1 MMSVA
6 MVDDW
11 RGGLDVR
18 EIRCGCRQVF
28 DRLAM
33 GIALLVIAHG
43 GGYCCGVV
51 IREEGGVVIREEGDG
66 CRWLLYGFHI
76 L

>member
-1 MMSVA
+1 MIAGRFGCEGDQMWLPASV
-6 MVDDW
+6 
-11 RGGLDVR
+11 R
-18 EIRCGCRQVF
+18 
-28 DRLAM
+28 RLAM